1 MNVVVGHNRV
11 RLYVSGSRT
20 SSHVLGDKNRSG
32 ATLASTWTTLG
43 RQRCLPCSV
52 ALVLCARLHTFPMF
66 FAYLLVL
73 SLFPP
78 LPPLLSSSPRPNLC
92 YLLGSPSFGLPLG
105 SPCALVYTLS
115 QCFFATSGMV
125 LYLARLASACLW
137 VRPVRSFTHF
147 SNCFLLLLEWC
158 CTWLALLWLGSLGSG
173 TCLGSLA
180 GVGPETR
187 ARPSIL
193 VLAWLA
199 LGRHCCLDVSGVQG
213 FSHKSDV
220 YTVKTI

>member
-1 MNVVVGHNRV
+1 MWSSVTTGCACTCRGVAPR
-11 RLYVSGSRT
+11 RT
-20 SSHVLGDKNRSG
+20 SWGTR
-32 ATLASTWTTLG
+32 T
-43 RQRCLPCSV
+43 
-52 ALVLCARLHTFPMF
+52 ALVLHWLALGRHLDDKGVSHAAWRSSCALVYTLFQCF

-187 ARPSIL
+187 ACPSIL
-193 VLAWLA
+193 VLAWDIVVSTCLA
-199 LGRHCCLDVSGVQG
+199 SMD
-213 FSHKSDV
+213 SH
-220 YTVKTI
+220 TNLMCTL